1 VVGLS
6 ARALSESALRAGF
19 HPASVDLFGDLD
31 LRRRVPNLSLARDL
45 GAGWEP
51 RAAAEAARALPPG
64 IVVYGADL
72 ENAPGAVARL
82 ARGRELLGN
91 PPSVLRRVR
100 DPALLLGALS
110 AAGLPVP
117 ATVLPRRL
125 RRSAGT
131 GSLSARVQSAPGPR
145 RGPAATWL
153 RKPRARGGG
162 LGIRTV
168 EAGARP
174 RRSEIL
180 QELLEGPAVGFSFI
194 ADGREVRPLALAA
207 MIDDRSAFGAPPF
220 AYCGSLG
227 ALPHGADGSSLREQA
242 LAAAR
247 AATRAF
253 GLRGWAGMDFV
264 LRRGELVP
272 IEVNPRHTASM
283 DLHDSASNPLFA
295 LHASAC
301 RGRLDPGAGWL
312 PAAGEVPGKAVLW
325 ARGEVVVGSS
335 DGWPAAEDPVNPPA
349 VRVADVPFPGDVI
362 AAGRPVCSLYAA
374 GASDAECLERLRALA
389 ARVERDLSPP
399 APDAVHA
406 AGAETCRA
414 ADA

>member
-6 ARALSESALRAGF
+6 ARALAESALRAGF
-19 HPASVDLFGDLD
+19 HPVSVDLFGDLD
-31 LRRRVPNLSLARDL
+31 LRGRVPNLSLARDL

-51 RAAAEAARALPPG
+51 RAAAEAARALPPR
-64 IVVYGADL
+64 IVAYGADL
-72 ENAPGAVARL
+72 ENAAGAVARL

-125 RRSAGT
+125 RRTARTGGVARAESAAGP
-131 GSLSARVQSAPGPR
+131 GRAPG
-145 RGPAATWL
+145 ATWL

-162 LGIRTV
+162 LGIRAV

-174 RRSEIL
+174 RRSEVL
-180 QELLEGPAVGFSFI
+180 QELLEGPALGFSFV

-220 AYCGSLG
+220 AYCGSLT
-227 ALPHGADGSSLREQA
+227 ALPRGADAASLREQA

-247 AATRAF
+247 EATRAF

-264 LRRGELVP
+264 LRQGELVP

-312 PAAGEVPGKAVLW
+312 PAAGEVRGKAVLW
-325 ARGEVVVGSS
+325 ARKEVVVTSS

-374 GASDAECLERLRALA
+374 GATAAECLGSLRELA

-399 APDAVHA
+399 GPHAVPA
-406 AGAETCRA
+406 TGAEPLRT